1 LTGERC
7 TRDGAAWLLET
18 GGKECPLQ
26 DTEPRSAG
34 APGVTRGREDRARP
48 GFGSPSLIGPLL
60 GNQPIWIR
68 YGVALLLVAAMVAA
82 RFALI
87 PLMGAQAPLLPFVLV
102 VFAAGYLAG
111 FGPALFAAL
120 LSPALITLMFTRFP
134 FDGDVG
140 AWSAHVAL
148 FMIITVL
155 VSLIVHQ
162 LQVVSRSQQDALASA
177 HAAERAAARELTE
190 RRHVEEALRKSEG
203 MLKLIYDN
211 TSDSMFLVEADSE
224 DRFTFV
230 TVNDT
235 FLSVTGFERERVIG
249 RPVEEPLTQENS
261 ALLLEKIHEAIATRV
276 PIIYYE
282 SGELPAGRR
291 YGEVTLVPIAGA
303 GGQMTHVLGSVK
315 DVTARKQAEDALR
328 EADRRKDEFLVMLAH
343 ELRNPLAPIMNVAHI
358 LSADGVDPQSVRRN
372 SEMLRRQASQ
382 LSRLVDDL
390 LDVARITRG
399 MIELKNERLAIDR
412 ILDRAIESVQPMLN
426 LKKQSVSY
434 ARPSAALHVE
444 GDGVRLVQVF
454 ANLLSN
460 AVKYSAERTVIQVIA
475 EQTDGCVTVRIID
488 SGIGI
493 DPQMLPQVFELFMQ
507 ADRSLDRREGGL
519 GVGLTVV
526 KHLVELHGGTV
537 QALSTG
543 LGQGSE
549 FVVRLPLVSMSAPDV
564 AAPAAPTEKAH
575 SRILIVEDNVDSAES
590 LAMLLRLEGHD
601 VRAVH
606 DGTDALRE
614 LEGFPATFVLLDIGL
629 PNMDGY
635 VVAQAIRERFPQ
647 TPMRL
652 YALTG
657 YGRDEDKALAASSG
671 FDGHLTKPVDPAR
684 LLDIIAGSSESHRSA
699 DYRAN

>member
-1 LTGERC
+1 
-7 TRDGAAWLLET
+7 
-18 GGKECPLQ
+18 LQ
-26 DTEPRSAG
+26 DTEPQSAG
-34 APGVTRGREDRARP
+34 AQAFTRGREERTRP
-48 GFGSPSLIGPLL
+48 RFGSPALIGPLL
-60 GNQPIWIR
+60 GDQSAWIR

-102 VFAAGYLAG
+102 VFAAGYIAG
-111 FGPALFAAL
+111 LGPALLATL
-120 LSPALITLMFTRFP
+120 ISPVLITAMFTKFP
-134 FDGDVG
+134 LEGAFG

-162 LQVVSRSQQDALASA
+162 LQITSRSQQDALAAAHSA
-177 HAAERAAARELTE
+177 EHAAARELSE

-211 TSDSMFLVEADSE
+211 TSDSIFLVEVESE

-230 TVNDT
+230 SVNDT
-235 FLSVTGFERERVIG
+235 FLSTTGFEREQIVG
-249 RPVEEPLTQENS
+249 RPIEEPFTVENS
-261 ALLLEKIHEAIATRV
+261 QLMREHMLEAIATRV
-276 PIIYYE
+276 PVVYYE
-282 SGELPAGRR
+282 SGDLPAGRR
-291 YGEVTLVPIAGA
+291 YGEVTLVPIAGT
-303 GGQMTHVLGSVK
+303 GGRIAHILGGVK

-358 LSADGVDPQSVRRN
+358 LSADGVDSQAVRRN

-399 MIELKNERLAIDR
+399 MIELKNELLAVDR
-412 ILDRAIESVQPMLN
+412 ILDRAIESIQPMLN
-426 LKKQSVSY
+426 LKRQSVSF
-434 ARPSAALHVE
+434 APPPGLLHVE

-454 ANLLSN
+454 SNLLSN
-460 AVKYSAERTVIQVIA
+460 AAKYSADRTVIQVIV
-475 EQTDGCVTVRIID
+475 EQANGAVVVRIID

-537 QALSTG
+537 QALSRG

-549 FVVRLPLVSMSAPDV
+549 FVVRLPLVAMSAPEV
-564 AAPAAPTEKAH
+564 AAPAAPAGKAR

-606 DGTDALRE
+606 DGTAALHE
-614 LEGFPATFVLLDIGL
+614 LETFPATFVLLDIGL

-684 LLDIIAGSSESHRSA
+684 LLDIIAGSSESHRPA
-699 DYRAN
+699 DFRAS

>member
-1 LTGERC
+1 
-7 TRDGAAWLLET
+7 
-18 GGKECPLQ
+18 LQ
-26 DTEPRSAG
+26 DTDPRSAD
-34 APGVTRGREDRARP
+34 AQIVTQRREDRVRA
-48 GFGSPSLIGPLL
+48 GFGSPAFIGPLL
-60 GNQPIWIR
+60 GDQPAWIR
-68 YGVALLLVAAMVAA
+68 YGVALLLVAAVVAA

-111 FGPALFAAL
+111 LGPALLATL
-120 LSPALITLMFTRFP
+120 ISPVLITPMFTSFP
-134 FDGDVG
+134 LSGDLG

-162 LQVVSRSQQDALASA
+162 LQITSRSQQNALAAA
-177 HAAERAAARELTE
+177 HAAERAAARELAE
-190 RRHVEEALRKSEG
+190 RRHVEDALRKSEG

-211 TSDSMFLVEADSE
+211 TSDSLFLIEVESE
-224 DRFTFV
+224 DRFIFV

-235 FLSVTGFERERVIG
+235 FLSVTGFERDSVIG

-261 ALLLEKIHEAIATRV
+261 ALLLEKIHEAIATRQPV
-276 PIIYYE
+276 IYYE
-282 SGELPAGRR
+282 TGELPAGRR
-291 YGEVTLVPIAGA
+291 YGEVILVPIAGLQ
-303 GGQMTHVLGSVK
+303 GQMTHVLGSVK

-358 LSADGVDPQSVRRN
+358 LSADGVDPQAIRRN

-399 MIELKNERLAIDR
+399 MVELKNERLTVDR
-412 ILDRAIESVQPMLN
+412 ILERAIESIQPMLN

-434 ARPSAALHVE
+434 ARPAASLHVE

-454 ANLLSN
+454 SNLLSN
-460 AVKYSAERTVIQVIA
+460 AVKYSADRTVIQLIA
-475 EQTDGCVTVRIID
+475 EQSHGSVVVRIID

-537 QALSTG
+537 QARSTG

-549 FVVRLPLVSMSAPDV
+549 FTVRLPLVSMSAPEV
-564 AAPAAPTEKAH
+564 AAPAAPAEKAR

-606 DGTDALRE
+606 DGTAALQE
-614 LEGFPATFVLLDIGL
+614 LEDFRATFVLLDIGL

-635 VVAQAIRERFPQ
+635 VVAQAIRERFPD

-657 YGRDEDKALAASSG
+657 YGREEDKALAASSG
-671 FDGHLTKPVDPAR
+671 FDGHLTKPVDPGH
-684 LLDIIAGSSESHRSA
+684 LLEIIAGSSESHRPA
-699 DYRAN
+699 GFRAN

>member
-1 LTGERC
+1 
-7 TRDGAAWLLET
+7 
-18 GGKECPLQ
+18 LQ
-26 DTEPRSAG
+26 DTEQQSAG
-34 APGVTRGREDRARP
+34 TQAVTRGREVGARP
-48 GFGSPSLIGPLL
+48 GFGSPALIGPLL
-60 GNQPIWIR
+60 GDQPAWIR
-68 YGVALLLVAAMVAA
+68 YGVAFLLVAAMVAA

-87 PLMGAQAPLLPFVLV
+87 PVMGAQAPLLPFVLV

-111 FGPALFAAL
+111 LGPALLATL
-120 LSPALITLMFTRFP
+120 ISPVLITPMFTSFP
-134 FDGDVG
+134 LGGDIG

-148 FMIITVL
+148 FVIITVL

-162 LQVVSRSQQDALASA
+162 LQITSRSQQDALAAA
-177 HAAERAAARELTE
+177 HAAEHAAARELSE

-211 TSDSMFLVEADSE
+211 TSDSIFLVEVESE

-230 TVNDT
+230 SVNDT
-235 FLSVTGFERERVIG
+235 FLSTTGFEREQIVG
-249 RPVEEPLTQENS
+249 RPIEEPFTVENS
-261 ALLLEKIHEAIATRV
+261 ALMREHMLEAIATRV
-276 PIIYYE
+276 PVVYYE
-282 SGELPAGRR
+282 SGDLPAGRR
-291 YGEVTLVPIAGA
+291 YGEVTLVPIAGT
-303 GGQMTHVLGSVK
+303 GGRIAHILGGVK

-358 LSADGVDPQSVRRN
+358 LSADGVDSQAVRRN

-399 MIELKNERLAIDR
+399 MIELKNELLTIDR
-412 ILDRAIESVQPMLN
+412 ILDRAIESIQPMLN
-426 LKKQSVSY
+426 LKKQSISY
-434 ARPSAALHVE
+434 ARAAGVLHVE

-454 ANLLSN
+454 SNLLSN
-460 AVKYSAERTVIQVIA
+460 AVKYSADRTVIQVIV
-475 EQTDGCVTVRIID
+475 EESNGTVGVRIID

-537 QALSTG
+537 QALSHG

-549 FVVRLPLVSMSAPDV
+549 FVVHLPLVSMSAPEV
-564 AAPAAPTEKAH
+564 AAPAAPAEKAR

-606 DGTDALRE
+606 DGTAALQE
-614 LEGFPATFVLLDIGL
+614 LETFPASFVLLDIGL

-684 LLDIIAGSSESHRSA
+684 LLDIIAGSSESHRPA
-699 DYRAN
+699 DFRAN